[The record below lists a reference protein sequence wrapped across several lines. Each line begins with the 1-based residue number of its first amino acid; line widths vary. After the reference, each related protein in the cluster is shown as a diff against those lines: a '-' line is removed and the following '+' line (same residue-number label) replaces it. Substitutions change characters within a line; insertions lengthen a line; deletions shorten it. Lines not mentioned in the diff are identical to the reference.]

1 MRQMRSR
8 QQDQGEDRGEECI
21 TWWCP
26 QERGPS
32 LTTTI
37 SVLLFYAKT
46 VETESPWQWVLFY
59 RWFCKWK
66 SLCSI
71 IFSNI
76 LFVIALIS
84 FHVTFLPGEKNE
96 NGGGCNLCRFYS
108 FKNPQNRLLVIG
120 KGRATRGLFFFF
132 QNEARFFKHGFGI
145 SWAGHYKDSEIFYL
159 KFSLVVQ
166 NLLWVLSITTKS
178 VQYGPEFP

>member
-21 TWWCP
+21 TWWCL

-32 LTTTI
+32 LTTMV

-59 RWFCKWK
+59 RCFCKWK
-66 SLCSI
+66 SLCPI
-71 IFSNI
+71 IFCN
-76 LFVIALIS
+76 LRFVIALIN
-84 FHVTFLPGEKNE
+84 FHVTFLPREKNE
-96 NGGGCNLCRFYS
+96 NVDGCNLCRFYA

-120 KGRATRGLFFFF
+120 KGRATRGFFFF
-132 QNEARFFKHGFGI
+132 FSFSKMKSPLLQTWIRQFRERDATGTAKFFTWIFINDNKIFMGPIWSWI
-145 SWAGHYKDSEIFYL
+145 SLA
-159 KFSLVVQ
+159 
-166 NLLWVLSITTKS
+166 
-178 VQYGPEFP
+178 